1 MIRSIITG
9 TGHYLPNKIISN
21 NHFLKYTFYDK
32 KGLKSEKSNEEIIKK
47 FQKITEIE
55 ERRYI
60 NNSLLNSD
68 IASIAAK
75 RALINSKINKEKI
88 DYIISAHNY
97 GDIHPIS
104 FQSDLM
110 PSIASRV
117 KNKLQ
122 IKNKKCRP
130 YDMIFGCPGWIEG
143 MILADQLLRSKNA
156 KNILITSSETLS
168 KVIDPHDKN
177 SMIFSDGAGAAVLS
191 AIEIVEDNQGIIHYD
206 TQCNNN
212 EELHYLTNSP
222 SLNPNY
228 KKSLVNIKMNGR
240 RIYEYALK
248 EVPNMLKNILDHSNF
263 HIKDIK
269 KIIIHQA
276 NAKMD
281 YAILK
286 RLLNLYEYSY
296 SNKDFCKNL
305 MPMTI
310 QKFGNSSVSTVP
322 TLLDLILKKRM
333 PPHEINPGDTILM
346 ASLGAGMNI
355 NGMIYRFPKKKIK
368 KYYEKKNTSRKL

>member
-9 TGHYLPNKIISN
+9 TGHYLPKKIIKSD
-21 NHFLKYTFYDK
+21 HFLRHKFYDK
-32 KGLKSEKSNEEIIKK
+32 KGLKIDKSNEEIINK

-60 NNSLLNSD
+60 NKGLLNSD
-68 IASIAAK
+68 IATIAAK
-75 RALINSKINKEKI
+75 RALINSKIYKEKI

-104 FQSDLM
+104 CQSDFM
-110 PSIASRV
+110 PSIAARV

-143 MILADQLLRSKNA
+143 MILADQLLQAKYA
-156 KNILITSSETLS
+156 KNILVTSSETLS
-168 KVIDPHDKN
+168 KVIDPHDRN
-177 SMIFSDGAGAAVLS
+177 AMIFSDGAGAAVLS
-191 AIEIVEDNQGIIHYD
+191 AIEDLENEKNGIIHYE

-212 EELHYLTNSP
+212 DELYYLTNGP
-222 SLNPNY
+222 SLNQNY
-228 KKSLVNIKMNGR
+228 KKSLVNIRMNGR
-240 RIYEYALK
+240 RIYEYALT
-248 EVPNMLKNILDHSNF
+248 EVPNMLKNILDHANL
-263 HIKDIK
+263 HLKDIK
-269 KIIIHQA
+269 KILIHQA

-286 RLLNLYEYSY
+286 RLLKLYNYTSL
-296 SNKDFCKNL
+296 NKGIISKI

-310 QKFGNSSVSTVP
+310 RKFGNSSVATVP
-322 TLLDLILKKRM
+322 TLLDLIIQGKM
-333 PPHEINPGDTILM
+333 PPHEIEPGDTILM

-355 NGMIYRFPKKKIK
+355 NGMIYRFPLKK
-368 KYYEKKNTSRKL
+368 

>member
-9 TGHYLPNKIISN
+9 TGHYLPNKIIKSD
-21 NHFLKYTFYDK
+21 HFFKHKFYDK
-32 KGLKSEKSNEEIIKK
+32 NGKILKSNEEIIEK

-60 NNSLLNSD
+60 NKDLLNSD
-68 IASIAAK
+68 IATIAAK

-97 GDIHPIS
+97 GDIHPVS
-104 FQSDLM
+104 YQSDFM
-110 PSIASRV
+110 PSIAARV

-143 MILADQLLRSKNA
+143 MILADQLLRSKYA

-168 KVIDPHDKN
+168 KVIDPHDRN
-177 SMIFSDGAGAAVLS
+177 AMIFSDGAGAAVLS
-191 AIEIVEDNQGIIHYD
+191 SIEYLENEKNGIIHYD

-212 EELHYLTNSP
+212 DELHYLTNGP

-240 RIYEYALK
+240 RIYEYALT
-248 EVPNMLKNILDHSNF
+248 EVPNMLKNILDHADL
-263 HIKDIK
+263 HLKDIK

-286 RLLNLYEYSY
+286 RLLKLYNWTSL
-296 SNKDFCKNL
+296 SKDFYKKI

-310 QKFGNSSVSTVP
+310 QKFGNSSVATVP
-322 TLLDLILKKRM
+322 TLLDLIIQGRM
-333 PPHEINPGDTILM
+333 PPHEIKPGDTILM

-355 NGMIYRFPKKKIK
+355 NGMIYRFPKKK
-368 KYYEKKNTSRKL
+368 YCYEKKNTSRKL

>member
-9 TGHYLPNKIISN
+9 TGHYLPKGIIKN
-21 NHFLKYTFYDK
+21 NHFFKHKFYDK
-32 KGLKSEKSNEEIIKK
+32 KGVIIEKSNEEIIKK
-47 FQKITEIE
+47 FQHITEIE
-55 ERRYI
+55 ERRYLKK
-60 NNSLLNSD
+60 NLLNSD
-68 IASIAAK
+68 IATIAAK
-75 RALINSKINKEKI
+75 RAIKNSKIYKEKI

-110 PSIASRV
+110 PSIAARV

-143 MILADQLLRSKNA
+143 MILADQLLRSKYA

-191 AIEIVEDNQGIIHYD
+191 GIEVDIEYEGDGIIHYD
-206 TQCNNN
+206 SQCNNN
-212 EELHYLTNSP
+212 KELYYLTNGP

-240 RIYEYALK
+240 RIYEYALT
-248 EVPNMLKNILDHSNF
+248 EVPNMLKNILDHVNL
-263 HIKDIK
+263 HLKDIK
-269 KIIIHQA
+269 KILIHQA

-286 RLLNLYEYSY
+286 RLLKLYNCTSL
-296 SNKDFCKNL
+296 NMDFYTKI
-305 MPMTI
+305 MPMSI
-310 QKFGNSSVSTVP
+310 QKFGNSSVATIP
-322 TLLDLILKKRM
+322 TLLDLILQGKM
-333 PPHEINPGDTILM
+333 PPHEIKPGDTILM
-346 ASLGAGMNI
+346 TSLGAGMNI
-355 NGMIYRFPKKKIK
+355 NGMIYRFPK
-368 KYYEKKNTSRKL
+368 EKK

>member
-9 TGHYLPNKIISN
+9 TGHYLPKKIIKKD
-21 NHFLKYTFYDK
+21 HFLKHKFYDK
-32 KGLKSEKSNEEIIKK
+32 KGSKIEKSNEKIINK
-47 FQKITEIE
+47 FKKITEIE

-60 NNSLLNSD
+60 NKGLFNSD
-68 IASIAAK
+68 IATIAAK
-75 RALINSKINKEKI
+75 RALKNSKIYQEDI

-104 FQSDLM
+104 YQSDFM
-110 PSIASRV
+110 PSIAAKV
-117 KNKLQ
+117 KNKLKIQ
-122 IKNKKCRP
+122 NKKCRP
-130 YDMIFGCPGWIEG
+130 YDMIFGCTGWIEG
-143 MILADQLLRSKNA
+143 MILADQLLRSKHA

-168 KVIDPHDKN
+168 KVIDPHDRN

-191 AIEIVEDNQGIIHYD
+191 AIEYLEDEKHGIIHYD

-212 EELHYLTNSP
+212 EELYYLTNGP

-228 KKSLVNIKMNGR
+228 KKSMMNIRMNGR
-240 RIYEYALK
+240 RIYEYALT
-248 EVPNMLKNILDHSNF
+248 EVPNMLKNILDHANL
-263 HIKDIK
+263 HLKDIK
-269 KIIIHQA
+269 KILIHQA

-286 RLLNLYEYSY
+286 RLLKLYNYTSF
-296 SNKDFCKNL
+296 NKDFLSKI

-310 QKFGNSSVSTVP
+310 QKFGNSSVATVP
-322 TLLDLILKKRM
+322 TLLDLILKGEM
-333 PPHEINPGDTILM
+333 PPHEIKPGDIILM

-355 NGMIYRFPKKKIK
+355 NGMIYRFPNKKNK
-368 KYYEKKNTSRKL
+368 YEKKNTSRKL

>member
-9 TGHYLPNKIISN
+9 TGHYLPKKIIKK
-21 NHFLKYTFYDK
+21 NHFLRQTFYDN
-32 KGLKSEKSNEEIIKK
+32 KGLKIKKSNEEIINK
-47 FQKITEIE
+47 FQEITEIK

-60 NNSLLNSD
+60 DKGLFNSD
-68 IASIAAK
+68 IAAVAAE
-75 RALINSKINKEKI
+75 RALINSKIYKEKI

-104 FQSDLM
+104 YQSDFM
-110 PSIASRV
+110 PSISAKI

-130 YDMIFGCPGWIEG
+130 YDMIFGCTGWIEG
-143 MILADQLLRSKNA
+143 MILADQLLRARYA

-168 KVIDPHDKN
+168 KVIDPYDRDA
-177 SMIFSDGAGAAVLS
+177 MIFSDGAGAAVLS
-191 AIEIVEDNQGIIHYD
+191 AIEYLEDEKHGIIHYD
-206 TQCNNN
+206 TQCENN
-212 EELHYLTNSP
+212 EKLYYLTNGP

-228 KKSLVNIKMNGR
+228 KKSLLNIRMNGR
-240 RIYEYALK
+240 RIYEYALT
-248 EVPNMLKNILDHSNF
+248 EVPNMLRSILDHANL
-263 HIKDIK
+263 HLKDIN
-269 KIIIHQA
+269 KILIHQA

-286 RLLNLYEYSY
+286 RLLKLYNYTSL
-296 SNKDFCKNL
+296 NKEFLSKI

-310 QKFGNSSVSTVP
+310 QKFGNSSVATVP
-322 TLLDLILKKRM
+322 TLLDLILKGKI
-333 PPHEINPGDTILM
+333 PHHKINPGDTILM

-355 NGMIYRFPKKKIK
+355 NGMIYRFPKKKK
-368 KYYEKKNTSRKL
+368 YEKKNTSRKL